1 MRALYKNKYDRRD
14 SNEIGIKA
22 QDKFIIVA
30 QNLGWVVSIAT
41 FNQDVNEHWD
51 VRISKQDISL
61 KVDVKSQRRVSRWD
75 DDMEEHWVWV
85 EFHSVRPSNMG
96 WLYGS
101 KSNAIAFERIKDFV
115 VIDRLVLIQLCEKL
129 VDMCTKVKTSTEA
142 RYKLYTRDGRCDLI
156 SMIEMKHV
164 AEKAMFI
171 WAK

>member
-1 MRALYKNKYDRRD
+1 MYKNKYDRRD
-14 SNEIGIKA
+14 SSEIGIKA
-22 QDKFIIVA
+22 QDKFTIVA

-51 VRISKQDISL
+51 VCITKENINL
-61 KVDVKSQRRVSRWD
+61 KIDVKSLRRISRWD
-75 DDMEEHWVWV
+75 ENMQEEWVWV
-85 EFHSVRPSNMG
+85 EFHSVRPSNLG

-101 KSNAIAFERIKDFV
+101 KSEAIAFERTKDFV
-115 VIDRLVLIQLCEKL
+115 VIDRLILIELCEKL
-129 VDMCTKVKTSTEA
+129 VDMGSKVKTSAEA
-142 RYKLYTRDGRCDLI
+142 RYKLYTRAGRCDLI